1 MNVGGNDELGDFLI
15 GPDGM
20 TLYLFTNDSENLSA
34 CYDGCAV
41 AWPPL
46 LVAEGE
52 EPTAGEGVTGELG
65 VITRDDGGLQVTYDG
80 IPLYYWINDVVPGDA
95 TGQNVREVWF
105 VISPDGGM

>member
-1 MNVGGNDELGDFLI
+1 M
-15 GPDGM
+15 
-20 TLYLFTNDSENLSA
+20 
-34 CYDGCAV
+34 
-41 AWPPL
+41 
-46 LVAEGE
+46 
-52 EPTAGEGVTGELG
+52 TGELG